1 MKKVIEVDG
10 MCCKKCAER
19 AERKLRLLDGV
30 TNARANFKKQ
40 IIFVQTDLP
49 DEMRDAGGFY
59 GEGNPCT
66 QRNFRLIAQIRFTK
80 PCVCDIIETT
90 FIFGVEER
98 RVRCKAKS
106 TESFRAVKGNG

>member
-49 DEMRDAGGFY
+49 DETLTECVTQAGFTVK
-59 GEGNPCT
+59 E
-66 QRNFRLIAQIRFTK
+66 IRVRK
-80 PCVCDIIETT
+80 G
-90 FIFGVEER
+90 IFG
-98 RVRCKAKS
+98 
-106 TESFRAVKGNG
+106 

>member
-49 DEMRDAGGFY
+49 DETLTECVTQAGFTVK
-59 GEGNPCT
+59 E
-66 QRNFRLIAQIRFTK
+66 IRARK
-80 PCVCDIIETT
+80 G
-90 FIFGVEER
+90 IFG
-98 RVRCKAKS
+98 
-106 TESFRAVKGNG
+106 